1 MSLCGAEGTRL
12 KVGSYSGI
20 FILREIYGNAD
31 VRTVTTRRGNMKYLM
46 ETEFR

>member
-20 FILREIYGNAD
+20 FIIRVRQIYRNAD
-31 VRTVTTRRGNMKYLM
+31 VRTVT
-46 ETEFR
+46 EQEEEI